1 MCGIAGVIVPA
12 GTVERY
18 CPQRLINQM
27 TVRLNHRGP
36 DGRGTWNHSGEY
48 HHLALGHTRLAILDL
63 TDAARQ
69 PMVDPVSGCTLIYNG
84 EVYNFAEI
92 RNDLAKEGETFRST
106 GDTEVVLKACV
117 RWGKA
122 AIPRF
127 RGMFAI
133 ALFDP
138 NNSTLLL
145 ARDPFGMKP
154 LYYTEDWSGCFAFS
168 SEVRPL
174 LDLPWARKRL
184 DSIGLLGYL
193 SYGSVQEPF
202 TLVSGIQSLRP
213 AHTMTIGLGRR
224 NVVLNEPE
232 RYWQM
237 PVRTLRER
245 AVTRDEAAAGLRQV
259 LAESVRLHMVSDV
272 PIAAFLSGG
281 VDSSAITALMCE
293 TAGARVQ
300 GLTVSFEGA
309 GYDESGVA
317 RQVAR
322 AFGIEHVDIRLTA
335 DDLLSSWENWLG
347 DQDQPGSDG
356 ANTWVI
362 SRACRR
368 AGIRVALSGLGA
380 DEFFAGYSTFGRALT
395 AQRWSK
401 PVFCLPSSVRKRMA
415 LTIGGIK
422 SMTAQKAA
430 DWLSTDGSL
439 AACYLC
445 LRRMMPKAILHQLLH
460 PVSMNMSSMDLHP
473 GVWNDLLRGATDCDP
488 LSAVSLLEAGTYMV
502 STLMR
507 DSDQMGMA
515 HSLEIRMPFVDRNV
529 AEAAL
534 ALPGALHASEGPKT
548 LLRRAMCDKLHP
560 SWVNRPKEGFTVP
573 FDRWLKQRLR
583 PEVESILDSIPA
595 FPFRPGSLRRTWKAF
610 LQGDRSVSSSQIL
623 TLITLARWIERHDIQ
638 AEY

>member
-12 GTVERY
+12 RDAEKH
-18 CPQRLINQM
+18 CPQRLINRM
-27 TVRLNHRGP
+27 ITRLDHRGP
-36 DGRGTWNHSGEY
+36 DGRGAWNHAGEY

-92 RNDLAKEGETFRST
+92 RNDLEKEGETFRST

-117 RWGKA
+117 RWGKD
-122 AIPRF
+122 AIRRF

-138 NNSTLLL
+138 NDNTLLL

-184 DSIGLLGYL
+184 DPIGLLGYL
-193 SYGSVQEPF
+193 SYGAVQEPF
-202 TLVSGIQSLRP
+202 TLVAGIQSLRP
-213 AHTMTIGLGRR
+213 AHTITIGFGRKR
-224 NVVLNEPE
+224 LMVNEPE
-232 RYWQM
+232 RYWRM
-237 PVRTLRER
+237 PVRNVRANGFGRE
-245 AVTRDEAAAGLRQV
+245 EAAAHLRRA
-259 LAESVRLHMVSDV
+259 LAQSVELHLVSDV

-293 TAGARVQ
+293 VAGSRVQ

-309 GYDESGVA
+309 GYDESPVA
-317 RQVAR
+317 RQVAK
-322 AFGIEHVDIRLTA
+322 AFGIEHVDIRLTPG
-335 DDLLSSWENWLG
+335 DLLSSWESWLG

-380 DEFFAGYSTFGRALT
+380 DEFFVGYSTFTRANAAL
-395 AQRWSK
+395 RWSR
-401 PVFCLPSSVRKRMA
+401 PIFCLPRGVRKHVASAMSG
-415 LTIGGIK
+415 LHWM
-422 SMTAQKAA
+422 SAQKAA

-439 AACYLC
+439 LSCYLC
-445 LRRMMPKAILHQLLH
+445 LRRVTPKTRLRQWLH
-460 PVSMNMSSMDLHP
+460 PVSMNMSHTDLHP
-473 GVWNDLLRGATDCDP
+473 GVLRDLLDCAADSDP
-488 LSAVSLLEAGTYMV
+488 LSALSMLEAGTYMV

-515 HSLEIRMPFVDRNV
+515 HSLEIRMPFVDRNI

-534 ALPGALHASEGPKT
+534 AAPGALHAVDGPKT
-548 LLRRAMCDKLHP
+548 LLRQAMRDKLHP
-560 SWVNRPKEGFTVP
+560 NWVNRPKEGFTIP
-573 FDRWLKQRLR
+573 FDRWLRQELR
-583 PEVESILDSIPA
+583 PEVDSILESLPS
-595 FPFRPGSLRRTWKAF
+595 FPFQPGSVRRTWKGF
-610 LQGDRSVSSSQIL
+610 LEGDRSVNSSQIL
-623 TLITLARWIERHDIQ
+623 TLATLARWLQRHDIQ
-638 AEY
+638 AE